1 MLTGLEHGRGP
12 SAPQGT
18 VAGIVDAVGGAPGL
32 TSLPASPVPS
42 SVVPLLGGSSRGAAP
57 DEVVQRSVRFDR
69 PGGAVQRALSDLRGT
84 STVVQ
89 RAVEPSTG
97 SGGSSSSSGVSG
109 VSGSAP
115 VGVSPTDP
123 PSAADVGGGAAAR
136 AGTEPYGAGSSGSEP
151 SRSEPSGSEP
161 SGSEPSGSE
170 PSGSEPFVASPF
182 AEPADSGPSAIR
194 SSDFAMPPLPGET
207 GSTPLAAQGSVADA
221 GDPVTAAPTL
231 GATPLQRTLAD
242 PPAPVGPAGQ
252 ALPQLPVV
260 PEQVVARS
268 FVMAPPPPTARPAL
282 PVVAGS
288 SAGEYLQRSAAT
300 SPGATATSA
309 SASATP
315 TTAALDAGRTAPGLV
330 GGAPDAAGPSPVAGA
345 ASARPDAGASGLM
358 STAAAPP
365 NPPGRAPLLAD
376 VPPAPQLTSGASTEP
391 IDGPSTPT
399 VSRLAAGPTPAP
411 RRLGLGAPLTRPPH
425 RPSGSPGETGPVVQM
440 LPTGPAGPVDVS
452 GPVGA
457 APSPSVEPAGSDIP
471 TAADVPGSS
480 AEYGAVAH
488 VEASTSDFLPAVPE
502 SVTPE
507 PATREPAEPGAE
519 PAGSWW
525 PAAPEHGNPAA
536 GRSSD
541 HDRAAAL
548 RHPGRPAVRCGRR
561 RPDPLG

>member
-1 MLTGLEHGRGP
+1 MGLWSWLRDSWSGPSRPRAARLPPPRPAPAPAPDPGWRALPPVQRTLGDGAQPVARLGDFAGSLATWQSPRMLTGLEHGRGP

-136 AGTEPYGAGSSGSEP
+136 AGTGPYGAGSSGSEP

-170 PSGSEPFVASPF
+170 PSGSEPFAARPF

-207 GSTPLAAQGSVADA
+207 GSTPLAAQRSVADA

-268 FVMAPPPPTARPAL
+268 FVTAPPPPTARPAL

-300 SPGATATSA
+300 SPGAPATSA

-315 TTAALDAGRTAPGLV
+315 TTRCPRRRPHSARARQRCTGCSGPEPGRRRRLREAGCGCVRSDVHRCGSAEPSRTCAAPGRRTPGPAAHLGRLDRTDRRTV
-330 GGAPDAAGPSPVAGA
+330 DADGQQARRGSHAGA
-345 ASARPDAGASGLM
+345 APPRARRPAHP
-358 STAAAPP
+358 AAAPP
-365 NPPGRAPLLAD
+365 
-376 VPPAPQLTSGASTEP
+376 VWF
-391 IDGPSTPT
+391 
-399 VSRLAAGPTPAP
+399 
-411 RRLGLGAPLTRPPH
+411 TR
-425 RPSGSPGETGPVVQM
+425 
-440 LPTGPAGPVDVS
+440 
-452 GPVGA
+452 
-457 APSPSVEPAGSDIP
+457 
-471 TAADVPGSS
+471 
-480 AEYGAVAH
+480 
-488 VEASTSDFLPAVPE
+488 
-502 SVTPE
+502 
-507 PATREPAEPGAE
+507 
-519 PAGSWW
+519 
-525 PAAPEHGNPAA
+525 
-536 GRSSD
+536 
-541 HDRAAAL
+541 
-548 RHPGRPAVRCGRR
+548 
-561 RPDPLG
+561 

>member
-1 MLTGLEHGRGP
+1 
-12 SAPQGT
+12 
-18 VAGIVDAVGGAPGL
+18 
-32 TSLPASPVPS
+32 
-42 SVVPLLGGSSRGAAP
+42 
-57 DEVVQRSVRFDR
+57 
-69 PGGAVQRALSDLRGT
+69 
-84 STVVQ
+84 
-89 RAVEPSTG
+89 
-97 SGGSSSSSGVSG
+97 
-109 VSGSAP
+109 
-115 VGVSPTDP
+115 
-123 PSAADVGGGAAAR
+123 
-136 AGTEPYGAGSSGSEP
+136 
-151 SRSEPSGSEP
+151 
-161 SGSEPSGSE
+161 
-170 PSGSEPFVASPF
+170 
-182 AEPADSGPSAIR
+182 
-194 SSDFAMPPLPGET
+194 MPPLPGET
-207 GSTPLAAQGSVADA
+207 GSTPLAAQRSVADA

-300 SPGATATSA
+300 SPGAPATSA

-457 APSPSVEPAGSDIP
+457 APSPSVEPTGSDIP

-488 VEASTSDFLPAVPE
+488 VERLHL
-502 SVTPE
+502 
-507 PATREPAEPGAE
+507 GL
-519 PAGSWW
+519 PAGSTGVGHAGAGHTRAGRARHRARRFLVAGG
-525 PAAPEHGNPAA
+525 PGARNPAA